1 MRWTLIDLI
10 RRERHSKTRG
20 PTHYPTTRTGWL
32 LFLCNIASVS
42 STKTCVTEF
51 PTVKQRVTDKC
62 LFSRYHD
69 SLPVTHTHTLTLYL
83 HIWWW
88 CAGGRVWTWSRSL
101 CGCEH
106 GPVHPWSCPSWSTL
120 WQPYKEGKKNSLK
133 VCEQDQIFFSPSQ
146 HHIFHSKR
154 FSTTRALTL

>member
-69 SLPVTHTHTLTLYL
+69 SLPVTHTHTHWLCTFIYGDDVRVAECGHDLDLSADVNMVLFILDLVLPDRLYGNL
-83 HIWWW
+83 KK
-88 CAGGRVWTWSRSL
+88 
-101 CGCEH
+101 
-106 GPVHPWSCPSWSTL
+106 
-120 WQPYKEGKKNSLK
+120 KEKKTPLK
-133 VCEQDQIFFSPSQ
+133 FVSKIRFFFPSQ